1 MGAATIDYAANNP
14 NFGHDIRIVSMT
26 GGLNASPR
34 HVVTVVID
42 KMVRCVMDC
51 IE

>member
-1 MGAATIDYAANNP
+1 MGTAAIDCAGNSP
-14 NFGHDIRIVSMT
+14 DFGHDIHIVSMT
-26 GGLNASPR
+26 GVLTASPR